1 MLILEQGSDETAEP
15 ILTRSI
21 PKRVFLRGLKQ

>member
-1 MLILEQGSDETAEP
+1 MLICEHGLDETAEP

-21 PKRVFLRGLKQ
+21 SKRVFLRGLKQ